1 MYTYESKL
9 DKGKFFSE
17 IKRIKL
23 DGVLSLGEGGGEDH
37 TETPT
42 GFIIGGIWL
51 AIFIGPGDSI
61 WVGLGKT
68 KGRRGQKEA
77 LIDKLQLVPADTY
90 PYTLK
95 NPTNEVMAIWK
106 NRRKEKKGKG

>member
-9 DKGKFFSE
+9 DKSKFFLE
-17 IKRIKL
+17 IKRIRL
-23 DGVLSLGEGGGEDH
+23 DGVLSLGEGGGENH

-42 GFIIGGIWL
+42 GFIVGDVWL
-51 AIFIGPGDSI
+51 AIFIGPGDSV

-68 KGRRGQKEA
+68 KGRTKQKEE
-77 LIDKLQLVPADTY
+77 LIKKLQLVPADTY
-90 PYTLK
+90 PYALE

-106 NRRKEKKGKG
+106 DQKREKRGKG